1 MENATKALIIA
12 GAILVSILLVTM
24 GITLLSGTNGL
35 TDSSKNQMSQ
45 LEVSEFNGRLEVGI
59 GKNVTGSNVKT
70 MLETIAAKL
79 RDDESFLGEGGMI
92 TVECLGTPLTKDN
105 INENIDKIKPTTR
118 YEVEATKN
126 NDSGMYDT
134 IKISNKSTNK

>member
-59 GKNVTGSNVKT
+59 GNNVTGSNIKT
-70 MLETIAAKL
+70 MLETIAAKA
-79 RDDESFLGEGGMI
+79 RDDESFLGDGNMI
-92 TVECLGTPLTKDN
+92 TVSCLGTDLTKDN
-105 INENIDKIKPTTR
+105 INDNMDKIKSTTR
-118 YEVEATKN
+118 YKVTATKDN
-126 NDSGMYDT
+126 NSGMYNN
-134 IKISNKSTNK
+134 IVIENK

>member
-70 MLETIAAKL
+70 MLETIAAKV
-79 RDDESFLGEGGMI
+79 RDDESFLGEGCMI

-118 YEVEATKN
+118 YEVQATKN

-134 IKISNKSTNK
+134 IKILNKPTNK